1 MEDGKAQLQTLILRS
16 FKKGKKCYLTMLQ
29 GRRCILGKLTWWSAR
44 QLQGEVIFSAQAPH
58 PWWCLSSEGWGAAEG
73 HKWQNCGPSRHS
85 LPPAALC
92 HYGGI
97 AATICDIH
105 KVANSAEGCFL
116 SILFS
121 CQFPMRMRR
130 KEKRNPEILRWY
142 NLQLS
147 TETPESWSLGL
158 FSLVY
163 LVYCPVAVAV
173 VGHRSG
179 ICLLPSANRAGEK
192 CSSSISYPLES
203 PWAGRWVCLL
213 VFPNG

>member
-130 KEKRNPEILRWY
+130 KEKRDPEILRWY

-163 LVYCPVAVAV
+163 L
-173 VGHRSG
+173 S
-179 ICLLPSANRAGEK
+179 LLSSC
-192 CSSSISYPLES
+192 CSSGWTQVRHLS
-203 PWAGRWVCLL
+203 PSLCQQSRWEVLFQHFIPSGVTLGRKMGLL
-213 VFPNG
+213 ACFS